1 MQPHTDNRLQSSCDT
16 GRKDRSCDIASIIY
30 LTMHARGKT
39 FRRISLTKRSHD
51 RNNNTPQF
59 PLPFPIASIST
70 ILLVLILLST
80 LSALYIGAHRNH
92 HATVIDLS
100 SVVVTSSD
108 AIVVDNKNI
117 NHNDG
122 SSSASG
128 NNNNNN
134 ESNNESNENKHNNDN
149 NNGPTIRSF
158 QDLSPSEL
166 HPQAGPDRHIV
177 SPPADE
183 IPVTL
188 VTCST
193 TVGYLH
199 ILVHPSWA
207 PLGAQRFL
215 QMVNSKY
222 FSTKVVRSV

>member
-1 MQPHTDNRLQSSCDT
+1 
-16 GRKDRSCDIASIIY
+16 
-30 LTMHARGKT
+30 MHARGKT
-39 FRRISLTKRSHD
+39 FRKISLTKRSD
-51 RNNNTPQF
+51 RNDNTQLF
-59 PLPFPIASIST
+59 LPFPISSIST
-70 ILLVLILLST
+70 ILLVLVLLST
-80 LSALYIGAHRNH
+80 LSALYIGANRNH

-100 SVVVTSSD
+100 SVAVTTSD
-108 AIVVDNKNI
+108 TIIVNNERM
-117 NHNDG
+117 NHKDG
-122 SSSASG
+122 SSSAS

-134 ESNNESNENKHNNDN
+134 NDNNNNKNNSNEKNNNND

-166 HPQAGPDRHIV
+166 HPQAGPHRHIV
-177 SPPADE
+177 SPPPDE

-199 ILVHPSWA
+199 VMVHPSWA

-215 QMVNSKY
+215 QMVNSNY
-222 FSTKVVRSV
+222 FSTKVVRNMCDV